1 MPLTNH
7 SFDSLPYI
15 DASPTASERTAA
27 QHLIDTE
34 LSSLPQTTTHPRLPS
49 STAAFTSPLL
59 QAEIQRLETD
69 PTSKLTAIDL
79 SAYEVADAP
88 TPSLPLP
95 EVSKLVRQTAISS
108 IYLQHRL
115 QNLET
120 LSSTGK
126 ETWLSSN
133 DSLTQILK
141 DVEKELA
148 DTKEDLDR
156 LAVARRSAQE
166 AVAGEMGTLERS
178 WKGGIG
184 RVLEAEVAAEGLRG
198 RAYELRMGGGGG
210 QEPEESLR
218 G

>member
-49 STAAFTSPLL
+49 PGADFTSPLL
-59 QAEIQRLETD
+59 QAEIHRLEHD

-95 EVSKLVRQTAISS
+95 EVSNLVRQTAISAT
-108 IYLQHRL
+108 YLSHRL
-115 QNLET
+115 TNLST

-126 ETWLSSN
+126 DTWLTSN
-133 DSLTQILK
+133 DTLSHILHAI
-141 DVEKELA
+141 ETELA
-148 DTKEDLDR
+148 STKEDLDR
-156 LAVARRSAQE
+156 LAVARRSAQD
-166 AVAGEMGTLERS
+166 AVAGEMGMLDNT
-178 WKGGIG
+178 WKQGIG
-184 RVLEAEVAAEGLRG
+184 RVLEAEVAVEELRG
-198 RAYELRMGGGGG
+198 RAYELRMGGGG
-210 QEPEESLR
+210 QEGTGS
-218 G
+218 